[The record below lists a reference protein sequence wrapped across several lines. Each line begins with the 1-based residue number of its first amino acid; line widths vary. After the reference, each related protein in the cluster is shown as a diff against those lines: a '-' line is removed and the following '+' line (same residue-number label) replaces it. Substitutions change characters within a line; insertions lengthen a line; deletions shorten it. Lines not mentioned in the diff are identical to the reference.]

1 MSRIADKFNQLKQA
15 QKKALI
21 PFITAGDP
29 IPGITVDLMHDLV
42 SAGADI
48 IELGVP
54 FSDPMA
60 DGPVIQRASERAL
73 EYHVSLSDV
82 LQMVARFR
90 EVDDDTPVVLMGYLN
105 PIEIMGYEIFAER
118 AADAGVDG
126 ALVVDIPPEEGR
138 ELLQALRSKG
148 LDQVYLVA
156 PTSTP
161 ERIARICDAASGFV
175 YYVSVKGV
183 TGASHLELSAVEQK
197 LQAIRASTGLPVGV
211 GFGIK
216 NAETAAAVSRLAD
229 AVVVGSALVSRVEA
243 LAEEPEKIGAS
254 LRELIATMRR
264 AMDEAIASHG
274 TSELIR
280 GSLKKL

>member
-1 MSRIADKFNQLKQA
+1 LKA
-15 QKKALI
+15 QGRKALI

-29 IPGITVDLMHDLV
+29 IPEITVDLMHDLV

-60 DGPVIQRASERAL
+60 EGPVIQRACERAL

-82 LQMVARFR
+82 MNMVARFR
-90 EVDDDTPVVLMGYLN
+90 EIDSDTPVVLMGYLN
-105 PIEIMGYEIFAER
+105 PIEIMGYDSFAER

-126 ALVVDIPPEEGR
+126 VLVVDIPPEEGSA
-138 ELLQALRSKG
+138 LLRALRDKE
-148 LDQVYLVA
+148 LDQIYLIA

-161 ERIARICDAASGFV
+161 ERIQRICDASGGFV
-175 YYVSVKGV
+175 YYVSLKGV
-183 TGASHLELSAVEQK
+183 TGASHLDLAMVEEK

-216 NAETAAAVSRLAD
+216 NAEAAAAISRVAD

-243 LAEEPEKIGAS
+243 LAAEPEKIGAA
-254 LRELIATMRR
+254 LREVLAAMRH
-264 AMDEAIASHG
+264 AMDTA
-274 TSELIR
+274 
-280 GSLKKL
+280 